1 MAREMDNIQ
10 RIRAEPMQ
18 GGKPPDQMSPQELHA
33 VLWQVL
39 TFRDSSEH
47 VMRYT
52 CHDLRTHH
60 NTSCEED

>member
-1 MAREMDNIQ
+1 MAREMDSIQ

-39 TFRDSSEH
+39 TFRDSGE
-47 VMRYT
+47 
-52 CHDLRTHH
+52 C
-60 NTSCEED
+60 